1 MSDDLI
7 LEQFVRLL
15 DSLPAGDPWP
25 ALNESGFL
33 DLLRSEEEGGAGLA
47 LEGLFPLALAAG
59 ARPQAAGVVETMVV
73 RLKDPD
79 ASGVTDAE
87 AALDKGGATAGG
99 GKVVAAAI
107 TAGLMA
113 GAMERLLET
122 TLDYASTRKQFG
134 REISKFQAIQHQ
146 IAVMSEEVMAAR
158 MAAQAAFVGAPLEVS
173 ALRAGAAKARAGQAA
188 QQVAAI
194 AHAVHGAIGMTQ
206 EHHLHLLTGALHRW
220 RLVHGGETYWAR
232 ELGRWAL
239 GRDDGLVAL
248 ARAM

>member
-7 LEQFVRLL
+7 LEQFTRLL

-25 ALNESGFL
+25 TLEDSGFL
-33 DLLRSEEEGGAGLA
+33 DLLRSEEDGGAGLM
-47 LEGLFPLALAAG
+47 LEDFFPLVLAAG
-59 ARPQAAGVVETMVV
+59 ARSQVAGVVETMVA
-73 RLKDPD
+73 RLKTPD
-79 ASGVTDAE
+79 ASGVTDIE
-87 AALDKGGATAGG
+87 AAGA
-99 GKVVAAAI
+99 GKALAATI

-113 GAMERLLET
+113 GAMEALQAT
-122 TLDYASTRKQFG
+122 TIDYASTRKQFG

-146 IAVMSEEVMAAR
+146 IAVMAQEVMAAR

-173 ALRAGAAKARAGQAA
+173 PLRAAAAKARAGQAA

-206 EHHLHLLTGALHRW
+206 EHHLHKLTGALHAW
-220 RLVHGGETYWAR
+220 RLAHGGETYWAR

>member
-25 ALNESGFL
+25 TLNESGFL

-59 ARPQAAGVVETMVV
+59 ARPQAAGVIETMVA
-73 RLKDPD
+73 RLKAPE
-79 ASGVTDAE
+79 AQAVTDLE
-87 AALDKGGATAGG
+87 AAGVSRA
-99 GKVVAAAI
+99 VAAAI
-107 TAGLMA
+107 AAGLMA
-113 GAMERLLET
+113 GAMEALQAT
-122 TLDYASTRKQFG
+122 TIEYASTRKQFG

-146 IAVMSEEVMAAR
+146 IAVMAQETTAAR
-158 MAAQAAFVGAPLEVS
+158 MAAQGAFVGAPLDVS
-173 ALRAGAAKARAGQAA
+173 PLRAAAAKARAGQAA

-206 EHHLHLLTGALHRW
+206 EHHLHRLTGALHRW
-220 RLVHGGETYWAR
+220 RLAHGGESGWAR
-232 ELGRWAL
+232 ELGRWGLARK
-239 GRDDGLVAL
+239 GGLVEL